1 MQSKRQIDYKCSLCD
16 KVYKKPSKLKEHER
30 THTGE
35 VNTPPPLIFIIIICI
50 DQSYRDLLSVITLIA
65 VKHILD
71 PHISKFI

>member
-35 VNTPPPLIFIIIICI
+35 VNTPLNYYYYYC
-50 DQSYRDLLSVITLIA
+50 YYLY
-65 VKHILD
+65 
-71 PHISKFI
+71 